1 MMFPHSVTVY
11 HYDDRTG
18 AYVRQYIQ
26 GVYWQGGGEATAA
39 NNGEEHKQV
48 ASVILSPQK
57 TALYAA
63 GALSVHLD
71 DVIVRGNGSVIQSV
85 QDLTDYAKIVSVT
98 ENVCGSTVDN
108 IVLGVC

>member
-26 GVYWQGGGEATAA
+26 GAYWQGGGEATAA

-85 QDLTDYAKIVSVT
+85 QDLTDYAKIVSIT

>member
-63 GALSVHLD
+63 GALSVLLD

-85 QDLTDYAKIVSVT
+85 QDLTDYAKIVSIT

>member
-57 TALYAA
+57 TALYVA

-85 QDLTDYAKIVSVT
+85 QSLTDYAKIVSIT

>member
-63 GALSVHLD
+63 GALPVHLD

>member
-85 QDLTDYAKIVSVT
+85 QSLTDYAKIVSIT